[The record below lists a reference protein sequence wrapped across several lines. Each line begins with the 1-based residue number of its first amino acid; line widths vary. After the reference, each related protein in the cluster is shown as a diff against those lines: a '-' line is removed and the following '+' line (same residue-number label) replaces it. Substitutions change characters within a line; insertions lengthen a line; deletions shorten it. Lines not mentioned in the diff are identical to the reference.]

1 MRHSLNRSVRHLVL
15 AALALLPGIASQA
28 TDPPVSFA
36 QRRAALLK
44 EFDAN
49 HDGRLDDAERE
60 KLRLAHQQ
68 TRLQRKPGYTLPAD
82 FLAKYD
88 ASKDGEMQ
96 PAEWKVAWDAETK
109 ILTETYDADKNG
121 ELGKTEKAA
130 MLADV
135 GKGKITGVPAFFA
148 GRLAEDQSKGEPE
161 YLEATKTHLKFDADG
176 DGRAS
181 AEELA
186 RIRASRTEKR

>member
-1 MRHSLNRSVRHLVL
+1 MNRPLNRSVCQLTL
-15 AALALLPGIASQA
+15 AALALLPGVVSQSA
-28 TDPPVSFA
+28 EPPVSFA
-36 QRRAALLK
+36 QRRTELLK

-49 HDGRLDDAERE
+49 RDGRLDDGERE
-60 KLRLAHQQ
+60 KLRLTHQQ
-68 TRLQRKPGYTLPAD
+68 ARLNKKPGYTLPAD

-109 ILTETYDADKNG
+109 ILTDTYDADKSG
-121 ELGKTEKAA
+121 ELSKTEKAA

-148 GRLAEDQSKGEPE
+148 GRLAEDQSKSEPE
-161 YLEATKTHLKFDADG
+161 YLESQRALLKFDADG

-186 RIRASRTEKR
+186 RLRASRATQR

>member
-1 MRHSLNRSVRHLVL
+1 MNRPLNRSVCQLTL
-15 AALALLPGIASQA
+15 AALALLPGVVSQSA
-28 TDPPVSFA
+28 ELPVSFA
-36 QRRAALLK
+36 QRRTELLK

-49 HDGRLDDAERE
+49 RDGRLDDGERE
-60 KLRLAHQQ
+60 KLRLAHQRA
-68 TRLQRKPGYTLPAD
+68 RLERKPGYTLPAD

-109 ILTETYDADKNG
+109 ILTETYDADKSG
-121 ELGKTEKAA
+121 ELSKTEKAA

-148 GRLAEDQSKGEPE
+148 GRLAEDQSKGEPDF
-161 YLEATKTHLKFDADG
+161 LEATKNHLKFDADG

-186 RIRASRTEKR
+186 RLRASRATQR